1 MGEAVTLKIALG
13 KYAYVDPLKDGS
25 VASERIR
32 FEFIE
37 YDPLPL
43 GFRAMIRADA
53 LDVAEMAVANQLL
66 AFDLGKPLAALA
78 IPLWSRLPH
87 VNLICET
94 ASKLAGPKDLEGTT
108 CGVRAYGQT
117 SGVWV
122 RGVLAHAYGVD
133 LDKIHWL
140 TMEDAHVPEYI
151 DPPSCSRN
159 TTGRGLRELMGNG
172 TLAAIMGERVVD
184 PSGIRTVIPNAEQA
198 AKDWMHRSG
207 ITPINHVL
215 SVKRDLLAAHPWLG
229 AELMALFEA
238 ARQKAAASGA
248 EVPQAYGLH
257 ANRRSLDLACQFCA
271 EQAVTTRRLS
281 VDEVFETI

>member
-1 MGEAVTLKIALG
+1 MGETVTLKIALG

-32 FEFIE
+32 FEFLE
-37 YDPLPL
+37 YDPLPK
-43 GFRAMIRADA
+43 GFRAMIRGDD
-53 LDVAEMAVANQLL
+53 LDVAEMAVANHLL
-66 AFDLGKPLAALA
+66 AFDFGKPLAALA

-87 VNLICET
+87 VNLVCET
-94 ASKLAGPKDLEGTT
+94 TSKLRGPKDLEGTT

-133 LDKIHWL
+133 LDQINWL
-140 TMEDAHVPEYI
+140 TMEDAHVLEYA
-151 DPPSCSRN
+151 DPPLCSRN
-159 TTGRGLRELMGNG
+159 TTGRGLRELMGDG

-198 AKDWMHRSG
+198 AKHWMQSSG

-215 SVKRDLLAAHPWLG
+215 SVKRAVLAEHPWLG
-229 AELMALFEA
+229 GELMALFEA
-238 ARQKAAASGA
+238 ARQKAAARGA
-248 EVPQAYGLH
+248 EVPKAYGLA

-271 EQAVTTRRLS
+271 EQKVTSRRLS
-281 VDEVFETI
+281 VDEVFENI